1 MGRPGRE
8 ARAIVTPAVTG
19 QPAVSRELGSEPH
32 AAGAVTDALDAAS
45 GPVTHRGSVPTARTR
60 HLAEIAI
67 LLVMLT
73 WGANVVAV
81 KAVLADVPPVL
92 FAFVRF
98 GAAFLVLL
106 AILRWREGNVGL
118 PRADILPMLLLG
130 LAGFGLYQDLWATAL
145 GRTTAS
151 NSALITAATPVS
163 TMLIAA
169 AVGSD
174 TLSRAKLLGAAI
186 SFSGAVAVVGVTH
199 GFGFAGASAGDLMT
213 FAATVCWGCY
223 VAFGA
228 PVLRRH
234 SPLRTA
240 TWAIGLGC
248 LGMLPLAA
256 WQFASFDPS
265 RIHAT
270 DIGILLFCVLLSAAA
285 ANVVMFEVVRI
296 LGPTRTM
303 LFQFLVPAF
312 AVILAAVFLGEAIVI
327 GQVAGGLV
335 IVVGILVARS
345 RRFGTRLA

>member
-1 MGRPGRE
+1 MKRLLARPRGSGPEPLIATGETVFVAEAAAAADVRPGHT
-8 ARAIVTPAVTG
+8 ARA
-19 QPAVSRELGSEPH
+19 
-32 AAGAVTDALDAAS
+32 
-45 GPVTHRGSVPTARTR
+45 R
-60 HLAEIAI
+60 HIAEIAI

-81 KAVLADVPPVL
+81 KAILSDVPPVL

-98 GAAFLVLL
+98 GTAFLVLL
-106 AILRWREGNVGL
+106 AVLRWREGSVGL
-118 PRADILPMLLLG
+118 PRADIVPMLLLG

-174 TLSRAKLLGAAI
+174 TISRPKVIGAAI
-186 SFSGAVAVVGVTH
+186 ALTGAVSVVYATH
-199 GFGFAGASAGDLMT
+199 GIGFTGASAGDLMT
-213 FAATVCWGCY
+213 FAATICWACY

-248 LGMLPLAA
+248 LGMLPLAL
-256 WQFASFDPS
+256 WQATTFDVS
-265 RIHAT
+265 RIHAST
-270 DIGILLFCVLLSAAA
+270 IGLFLFCSLLAAAA
-285 ANVVMFEVVRI
+285 ANVVMFEAVKV

-312 AVILAAVFLGEAIVI
+312 AVMLASILLGEAIVLAQI
-327 GQVAGGLV
+327 LGGLV
-335 IVVGILVARS
+335 IVTGILVS
-345 RRFGTRLA
+345 RMGSVTVRRR

>member
-1 MGRPGRE
+1 MSRQPEAIPERGFDMAAADAGAAPESLVATPGQDAIGQGPHT
-8 ARAIVTPAVTG
+8 ARA
-19 QPAVSRELGSEPH
+19 
-32 AAGAVTDALDAAS
+32 
-45 GPVTHRGSVPTARTR
+45 R

-81 KAVLADVPPVL
+81 KAVIADVPPIL

-98 GAAFLVLL
+98 GTAFLVLL
-106 AILRWREGNVGL
+106 AVLRWREGSAGL
-118 PRADILPMLLLG
+118 PRGDILPMLLLG

-145 GRTTAS
+145 GRTTAA

-174 TLSRAKLLGAAI
+174 TISRAKVIGAGI
-186 SFSGAVAVVGVTH
+186 SLSGAVAVVGVTH
-199 GFGFAGASAGDLMT
+199 GFGFTGASAGDLMT
-213 FAATVCWGCY
+213 FGATICWACY

-248 LGMLPLAA
+248 LGMLPIAA
-256 WQFASFDPS
+256 WQAATFDPS
-265 RIHAT
+265 HIHVGT
-270 DIGILLFCVLLSAAA
+270 IGLYLFCALLAAAA
-285 ANVVMFEVVRI
+285 ANVVMFEAVKV
-296 LGPTRTM
+296 LGPTRSM

-312 AVILAAVFLGEAIVI
+312 AVILASIFLGEAIVL
-327 GQVAGGLV
+327 GQVLGGAV
-335 IVVGILVARS
+335 IVSGILVSRLGPLSSRAR
-345 RRFGTRLA
+345 

>member
-1 MGRPGRE
+1 MTAEFSAPPESGVIAPELAPAAWWVRAGLPS
-8 ARAIVTPAVTG
+8 ARV
-19 QPAVSRELGSEPH
+19 RL
-32 AAGAVTDALDAAS
+32 
-45 GPVTHRGSVPTARTR
+45 
-60 HLAEIAI
+60 LAEIAV

-81 KAVLADVPPVL
+81 KAVLTDVPPIL

-98 GAAFLVLL
+98 GSAFLVLL
-106 AILRWREGNVGL
+106 AVLKWREGSVGL
-118 PRADILPMLLLG
+118 PRADILPLLLLG

-174 TLSRAKLLGAAI
+174 TLSRGKVVGAAI
-186 SFSGAVAVVGVTH
+186 SLSGAVAVVWATH
-199 GFGFAGASAGDLMT
+199 GFGFTGASAGDLMT
-213 FAATVCWGCY
+213 FAATICWACY

-240 TWAIGLGC
+240 TWAIGFGC
-248 LGMLPLAA
+248 LGMLPLAG
-256 WQFASFDPS
+256 WQLTSFDPS
-265 RIHAT
+265 HIHAGT
-270 DIGILLFCVLLSAAA
+270 IGLFLFCTLLAAAA
-285 ANVVMFEVVRI
+285 ANVVMFEAIKI

-312 AVILAAVFLGEAIVI
+312 AVVLASFFLGEAIVI
-327 GQVAGGLV
+327 GQVIGGGV
-335 IVVGILVARS
+335 IVLGILVSRS
-345 RRFGTRLA
+345 RLLAARIG

>member
-1 MGRPGRE
+1 MF
-8 ARAIVTPAVTG
+8 RAG
-19 QPAVSRELGSEPH
+19 QPS
-32 AAGAVTDALDAAS
+32 
-45 GPVTHRGSVPTARTR
+45 ARVR
-60 HLAEIAI
+60 LLAEIAI

-81 KAVLADVPPVL
+81 KAVLADVPPIL

-98 GAAFLVLL
+98 GSAFLVLL
-106 AILRWREGNVGL
+106 AVLKWREGSVGL
-118 PRADILPMLLLG
+118 PRCDILPLLLLG

-174 TLSRAKLLGAAI
+174 TLSRGKVIGAAI
-186 SFSGAVAVVGVTH
+186 SLSGAVAVVGATH
-199 GFGFAGASAGDLMT
+199 GFGFTGASAGDLMT
-213 FAATVCWGCY
+213 FAATLCWACY

-240 TWAIGLGC
+240 TWAIGFGC

-256 WQFASFDPS
+256 WQLTSFDPS
-265 RIHAT
+265 HIHAST
-270 DIGILLFCVLLSAAA
+270 IGLFLFCTLLAAAA
-285 ANVVMFEVVRI
+285 ANVVMFEAVKV
-296 LGPTRTM
+296 LGPTRAM

-312 AVILAAVFLGEAIVI
+312 AVVLAAFFLGEAIVV
-327 GQVAGGLV
+327 GQVVGGCV
-335 IVVGILVARS
+335 IVLGILVARS
-345 RRFGTRLA
+345 RLLAATVR